1 MSDRSRSPRRAQT
14 CTVQLDLAEAIREA
28 PRAKLVSCLLK
39 CLEAGKLPEDVRS
52 DLLPHGF
59 ASMLREKTKISLQ
72 RAHRDWREVVS
83 ADSLPSSIFGSML
96 CQKTKTSLQRTN
108 REWRD
113 VVRMPS
119 FWRELSCKDFEGST
133 QELLASLED
142 PRFAQVESFRLPE
155 DWQNE
160 LTLELCWQIRQ
171 RLPRI
176 AALDASLGNAWQ
188 NPSALDTPIEGFA
201 PLLHLR
207 LGCVYF
213 GAEHFRTVLRRHEQ
227 LRVFENAGGGLV
239 YDLATRSVRPG
250 GMERREDPCEFP
262 THSALEVLSLFD
274 HSMYPSQIPSFLPPG
289 LRGLYEAPDFPTA
302 CDELVRRVLT
312 KLPSL
317 TRLCLNGWFGISEA
331 NVSAVIQ
338 ACPKLT
344 ELRLENPP
352 DPPELRLEGERVGDG
367 HHVVTRPSDHVVWRP
382 SDYLDSWKLVPLPGQ
397 ERHVLC

>member
-1 MSDRSRSPRRAQT
+1 MIHTEMHGLAAPLPSSD
-14 CTVQLDLAEAIREA
+14 
-28 PRAKLVSCLLK
+28 
-39 CLEAGKLPEDVRS
+39 
-52 DLLPHGF
+52 F

-119 FWRELSCKDFEGST
+119 FWRELSCKYFEGSA
-133 QELLASLED
+133 QDLLASLED
-142 PRFAQVESFRLPE
+142 PRFAQVESFTLPE
-155 DWQNE
+155 DWKFE

-176 AALDASLGNAWQ
+176 AALDASAGGPLLSA
-188 NPSALDTPIEGFA
+188 SALNASIEGFA

-207 LGCVYF
+207 LSCTYF

-227 LRVFENAGGGLV
+227 LRVFESAGGELCE
-239 YDLATRSVRPG
+239 DLAARSVQRG
-250 GMERREDPCEFP
+250 GMFWEDLCEFP
-262 THSALEVLSLFD
+262 THSALEVLSLD
-274 HSMYPSQIPSFLPPG
+274 ADERYPT
-289 LRGLYEAPDFPTA
+289 PDFPIA

-382 SDYLDSWKLVPLPGQ
+382 SDYWDSWKLVPLPGQ

>member
-1 MSDRSRSPRRAQT
+1 
-14 CTVQLDLAEAIREA
+14 
-28 PRAKLVSCLLK
+28 LL
-39 CLEAGKLPEDVRS
+39 
-52 DLLPHGF
+52 
-59 ASMLREKTKISLQ
+59 
-72 RAHRDWREVVS
+72 S
-83 ADSLPSSIFGSML
+83 A
-96 CQKTKTSLQRTN
+96 
-108 REWRD
+108 
-113 VVRMPS
+113 
-119 FWRELSCKDFEGST
+119 
-133 QELLASLED
+133 
-142 PRFAQVESFRLPE
+142 
-155 DWQNE
+155 
-160 LTLELCWQIRQ
+160 
-171 RLPRI
+171 
-176 AALDASLGNAWQ
+176 
-188 NPSALDTPIEGFA
+188 SALNASIEGFA

-207 LGCVYF
+207 LSCTYF

-227 LRVFENAGGGLV
+227 LRVFENAGGMLC

-250 GMERREDPCEFP
+250 GMERREDLCEFP

-274 HSMYPSQIPSFLPPG
+274 DSIYPSQITSWLPVG
-289 LRGLYEAPDFPTA
+289 LREIPAPDFPTA

-344 ELRLENPP
+344 ELRLENPT